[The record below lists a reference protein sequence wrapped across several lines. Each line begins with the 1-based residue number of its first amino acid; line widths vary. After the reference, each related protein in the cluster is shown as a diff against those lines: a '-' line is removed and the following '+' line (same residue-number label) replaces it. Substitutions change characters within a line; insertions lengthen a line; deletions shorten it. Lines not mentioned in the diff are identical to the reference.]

1 MSFQHP
7 GRNLIR
13 ACLSSACVTCISSA
27 YPAIG
32 HASEAESYPERPIRI
47 IDAYPPGGGSGAVA
61 LLLKQKLTEAWGKQ
75 VIIDNRPGASGSIGT
90 EIDAR
95 STPDGHT
102 LLMATSGAVVFAPLL
117 NDVPYETLRDFAPVT
132 QTTSQALVVVL
143 QPSSPINSLQELIAF
158 AKAQPGKLTFSSAGA
173 GGTGH
178 LAGELLQTLSKIS
191 LTHVPYKG
199 TSPAITA
206 VVSGEVNLSFSNLLA
221 AIPLVKTG
229 RLKAIA
235 VTTRARSLPD
245 LPTLAEAGAAGYDVA
260 AWNGVLA
267 PKGTPRSIVDK
278 LNAEIVR
285 ALNAPEVK
293 EKLLAMGS
301 DPVGDTPEEFAAYI
315 REELERWGKVIK
327 ENKIRERMK
336 SSS

>member
-1 MSFQHP
+1 LKH
-7 GRNLIR
+7 
-13 ACLSSACVTCISSA
+13 SAGNRVGTIVSGAFLLWVSGT
-27 YPAIG
+27 YPAVAL
-32 HASEAESYPERPIRI
+32 ASDAASYPERPIRL

-75 VIIDNRPGASGSIGT
+75 IIIDNRPGASGAIGT
-90 EIDAR
+90 EIAAR
-95 STPDGHT
+95 STPNGYT

-117 NDVPYETLRDFAPVT
+117 NDVPFDTLRDFAPVAH
-132 QTTSQALVVVL
+132 TTSQAMLVVL
-143 QPSSPINSLQELIAF
+143 QPSSPINSLKELIAF
-158 AKAQPGKLTFSSAGA
+158 ARAQPGKLTFSSAGT
-173 GGTGH
+173 GGTAH

-199 TSPAITA
+199 SSPALQA
-206 VVSGEVNLSFSNLLA
+206 VVGGEVQLAFSNLLA
-221 AIPLVKTG
+221 AIPLVKSG

-235 VTTRARSLPD
+235 VTTRARSLPH

-267 PKGTPRSIVDK
+267 PKGTPRPIVDK

-285 ALNAPEVK
+285 ALNAPDVK
-293 EKLLAMGS
+293 DKLMAMGS
-301 DPVGDTPEEFAAYI
+301 DPIGGTPEQFGAYI

-327 ENKIRERMK
+327 DNKIRERMK

>member
-1 MSFQHP
+1 M
-7 GRNLIR
+7 GL
-13 ACLSSACVTCISSA
+13 
-27 YPAIG
+27 
-32 HASEAESYPERPIRI
+32 ASETASYPERPIRL

-75 VIIDNRPGASGSIGT
+75 IVIDNRPGASGSIGT
-90 EIDAR
+90 EIAAR
-95 STPDGHT
+95 STPDGYT

-117 NDVPYETLRDFAPVT
+117 NDVPYDTLRDFVPIT
-132 QTTSQALVVVL
+132 QTTSQAMLVVL
-143 QPSSPINSLQELIAF
+143 QPSSPINSLKELIAF

-173 GGTGH
+173 GGTAH

-199 TSPAITA
+199 SSPALTA
-206 VVSGEVNLSFSNLLA
+206 VVSGEVHLAFSNLLA
-221 AIPLVKTG
+221 AIPLVKSG
-229 RLKAIA
+229 KLKAIA

-267 PKGTPRSIVDK
+267 PKGTPRWIVDK

-285 ALNAPEVK
+285 ALNAPDVRDR
-293 EKLLAMGS
+293 LMAMGS
-301 DPVGDTPEEFAAYI
+301 DPVGGTPEEFAAYI